1 MKNIFKIAI
10 GVGIV
15 ATTGLLIKKFV
26 DHEVEEEDESPIE
39 EEEAVATEEMDL
51 LDDMRDR
58 NEKLIADLE
67 KHIEDQEL
75 REELN
80 KIHQENLADI
90 ERIAKSHDPFERMEI
105 MNQIYE
111 RYKNFKEGLEDTPEE
126 YMGSAGYF
134 ARNLWILTY
143 GTLSKDEN
151 E

>member
-26 DHEVEEEDESPIE
+26 DHEVEEEDESPVE
-39 EEEAVATEEMDL
+39 EEEAVATEEMDLDL

-80 KIHQENLADI
+80 KIRQENLADI
-90 ERIAKSHDPFERMEI
+90 ERIAKTYDPLERMKI
-105 MNQIYE
+105 MHYIYE
-111 RYKNFKEGLEDTPEE
+111 RCMIFKEGMGETP
-126 YMGSAGYF
+126 
-134 ARNLWILTY
+134 
-143 GTLSKDEN
+143 N

>member
-15 ATTGLLIKKFV
+15 IATAGTGLLIKKFV
-26 DHEVEEEDESPIE
+26 DHEVEEEDEAPVE
-39 EEEAVATEEMDL
+39 EEEAVATEEMDLDLDL

-80 KIHQENLADI
+80 KIRQENLVDI
-90 ERIAKSHDPFERMEI
+90 ERIAKTYDPLERMKI
-105 MNQIYE
+105 MHYIYE
-111 RYKNFKEGLEDTPEE
+111 RCMTFKEGLEDT
-126 YMGSAGYF
+126 
-134 ARNLWILTY
+134 
-143 GTLSKDEN
+143 K
-151 E
+151 

>member
-26 DHEVEEEDESPIE
+26 DHEVEEEDEAPVE

-80 KIHQENLADI
+80 KIRQENLADI
-90 ERIAKSHDPFERMEI
+90 ERIAKTYDPLERMKI
-105 MNQIYE
+105 MHYIYE
-111 RYKNFKEGLEDTPEE
+111 RCMIFKEGLGEDTP
-126 YMGSAGYF
+126 
-134 ARNLWILTY
+134 
-143 GTLSKDEN
+143 N

>member
-15 ATTGLLIKKFV
+15 ATTGLLIKRFV
-26 DHEVEEEDESPIE
+26 DHEVEEEDEAPVE

-80 KIHQENLADI
+80 KIRQENLADI
-90 ERIAKSHDPFERMEI
+90 ERIAKTYDPLERMKI
-105 MNQIYE
+105 MHYIYE
-111 RYKNFKEGLEDTPEE
+111 RCMIFKEGLGEDTP
-126 YMGSAGYF
+126 
-134 ARNLWILTY
+134 
-143 GTLSKDEN
+143 N

>member
-15 ATTGLLIKKFV
+15 ATTGLLIKRFV
-26 DHEVEEEDESPIE
+26 DHNEVEEEDEAPVE

-51 LDDMRDR
+51 DLLDDMRGR
-58 NEKLIADLE
+58 NERLIADLE
-67 KHIEDQEL
+67 KHIEDGDQEL
-75 REELN
+75 HEELE
-80 KIHQENLADI
+80 KIRQENLADI

-111 RYKNFKEGLEDTPEE
+111 RYKNFKEGLEDTP
-126 YMGSAGYF
+126 
-134 ARNLWILTY
+134 
-143 GTLSKDEN
+143 N

>member
-15 ATTGLLIKKFV
+15 IAAGTGLLIKKFV
-26 DHEVEEEDESPIE
+26 DHEVEEEDEAPVE
-39 EEEAVATEEMDL
+39 EEEAVATEEMDLDL

-80 KIHQENLADI
+80 KIRQENLADF
-90 ERIAKSHDPFERMEI
+90 ERIAKTYDPLERMKI
-105 MNQIYE
+105 MHYIYE
-111 RYKNFKEGLEDTPEE
+111 RCMIFKEGLEDP
-126 YMGSAGYF
+126 
-134 ARNLWILTY
+134 
-143 GTLSKDEN
+143 N